1 MDNLLFGSI
10 GVLTETSELQRQALN
25 QALSDFGTGLHWN
38 IATYCQHLTR
48 PGGYAR
54 LISAGL
60 DTDTARRVHNR
71 KQDIFADL
79 VASGLTPRP
88 GIVQLIE
95 DCHQAG
101 IRLGFITTTTPQTL
115 QLIKTALRTD
125 IDFSRFAVLT
135 DKTDVN
141 AEKPHP
147 EVYLHALQTLS
158 ATTQSCLAIEDTPAN
173 QQAALNAGIQCILY
187 PGEYASVSLDT
198 DICTH
203 LSFADCKA
211 SAACPSLPLD
221 QQVA

>member
-1 MDNLLFGSI
+1 MDNLFFGSI

-25 QALSDFGTGLHWN
+25 QALRDFDTGLHWN
-38 IATYCQHLTR
+38 IATYCQNLTS
-48 PGGYAR
+48 PGGYTR

-60 DTDTARRVHNR
+60 DADTARRVHNR

-79 VASGLTPRP
+79 VSSGLTPRP

-101 IRLGFITTTTPQTL
+101 VRLGFITTTTPQTL
-115 QLIKTALRTD
+115 QLIQTALRTD

-135 DKTDVN
+135 DKSDVT

-147 EVYLHALQTLS
+147 DVYLHALHTL
-158 ATTQSCLAIEDTPAN
+158 AANTQNCLAIEDTQAN
-173 QQAALNAGIQCILY
+173 QQAALNAGLRCLLFA
-187 PGEYASVSLDT
+187 GEYAFVSPDA
-198 DICTH
+198 DICTR
-203 LSFADCKA
+203 LSFADCRTR
-211 SAACPSLPLD
+211 AACPSVPLD